1 MKISSCIDMMF
12 SHRTF
17 DERIAAVQ
25 AAGIDT
31 VEFWKWTNKDIEKI
45 HSELES
51 RNMKLSV
58 FNIDSKD
65 EKLSYDLSR
74 GILNAGR
81 KEEFLAAIKESTP
94 VYKKLGACGM
104 IVLVGEKIEGMS
116 DEEQF
121 ENIFDCL
128 LYVRDYVE
136 QEGITLVVEPL
147 NDIDRKNYFMP
158 YSAPLMEILQKVNSP
173 RIKMLYDIY
182 HQHMMGDFSMKFVAE
197 NLTFI
202 GHFHVADCPGRH
214 EPGTG
219 EVDYVKIISDILKLG
234 YCGYVGLEYRAT
246 CRDEETFGFLKEI
259 ENA

>member
-12 SHRTF
+12 SRHEF
-17 DERIAAVQ
+17 GERIAAAQ
-25 AAGIDT
+25 CAGIDT
-31 VEFWKWTNKDIEKI
+31 VEFWKWTNKDIDGVV
-45 HSELES
+45 SELKE
-51 RNMKLSV
+51 RNMRLSV
-58 FNIDSKD
+58 FNIDCKD

-81 KEEFLAAIKESTP
+81 KEELLAALKESGP

-104 IVLVGEKIEGMS
+104 IVLIGETIDGMS
-116 DEEQF
+116 REEQI

-128 LYVRDYVE
+128 EYVRDYVE

-147 NDIDRKNYFMP
+147 NATDRQNYFMP
-158 YSAPLMEILQKVNSP
+158 EAAPLMEILHRVNSP

-182 HQHMMGDFSMKFVAE
+182 HQHMTGDFNMGFVKE
-197 NLTFI
+197 NIDFI

-219 EVDYVKIISDILKLG
+219 DVDYVSIIGEILKTG
-234 YCGYVGLEYRAT
+234 YRGYIGLEYRAT
-246 CRDEETFGFLKEI
+246 RDDEETFGFLKEI
-259 ENA
+259 KNA